1 MTLGSYNDKV
11 YLLSGGVEIY
21 AIVETGGKQYKVTPE
36 QKVRV
41 DGLDVPSG
49 KTIELDRVLLI
60 ESAGNTIIGTP
71 TIAKAKVI
79 ATSLGEIKGDKLI
92 VFKYKSKVRYRRK
105 LGHHQTYTSLMIN
118 KIVKPES

>member
-1 MTLGSYNDKV
+1 MIKFIFFT
-11 YLLSGGVEIY
+11 GGVEIY
-21 AIVETGGKQYKVTPE
+21 AIVETGGKQYKATPE
-36 QKVRV
+36 QKLRV
-41 DGLDVPSG
+41 DGLGVPNG

-105 LGHHQTYTSLMIN
+105 SGHHQTYTSLMIN